1 MFFHIKPIILSIVLL
16 AGYELAA
23 YRYDMAIWI
32 LLLVLVSIIFG
43 THYIVG
49 KWSTSL
55 FPILFFL
62 GSSALLFFVSGG
74 MFLQTYIVLC
84 AGAYY
89 LILLSVYRISEYE
102 KDETARRIN
111 FMMSLVVVFMWSASL
126 IAVYLNRNIG
136 YWIIM
141 LALYIVVFFITR
153 QMLRVAVMREGPSYW
168 LYSFTIAYCMT
179 VFSWGIFFL
188 PFGYLTLAVLLLI
201 FYYVLT
207 SYAIQA
213 LKGELTK
220 SSMIFD
226 IIIFIFSV
234 GFVLA
239 SARWSL
245 VL

>member
-1 MFFHIKPIILSIVLL
+1 MFFHIKPIILSVVLL
-16 AGYELAA
+16 VGYELAA
-23 YRYDMAIWI
+23 YRYDMAVWI
-32 LLLVLVSIIFG
+32 LLLVLISIIFG

-74 MFLQTYIVLC
+74 LFLQTYIVLC

-89 LILLSVYRISEYE
+89 LILLSIFRISSYE
-102 KDETARRIN
+102 QDETARRIN
-111 FMMSLVVVFMWSASL
+111 FMMSLVVVFMWCSSL
-126 IAVYLNRNIG
+126 LAVYLNRNIG

-141 LALYIVVFFITR
+141 LVLYVVVFFVTR
-153 QMLRVAVMREGPSYW
+153 QMLRAAVMKEGINYW

-179 VFSWGIFFL
+179 VLSWGIFFL

-201 FYYVLT
+201 FYYILT
-207 SYAIQA
+207 NYVIAA
-213 LKGELTK
+213 LKKELSR
-220 SSMIFD
+220 SSMAID
-226 IIIFIFSV
+226 LIIFIFSV

-245 VL
+245 VQ